1 MQKSGCSSKGSVPD
15 AMWGDETTLSVK
27 FTEQEGT
34 FLSQEDKQKFSKQL
48 KHISV
53 LPNLY
58 YPGLPSSLTGLRDV
72 NLSVFIILKLGRLI
86 RGP

>member
-1 MQKSGCSSKGSVPD
+1 MVLCQMPHSPLWGVKPLHHVP
-15 AMWGDETTLSVK
+15 LVK
-27 FTEQEGT
+27 FTEHEVP
-34 FLSQEDKQKFSKQL
+34 FLSQEDRQKLRKQL

-53 LPNLY
+53 LASLY

-72 NLSVFIILKLGRLI
+72 NPSVFIILKLGRLI

>member
-1 MQKSGCSSKGSVPD
+1 MITHLLHSPHVIIWSKEVP
-15 AMWGDETTLSVK
+15 
-27 FTEQEGT
+27 
-34 FLSQEDKQKFSKQL
+34 FLYQTNEQKFSKQL
-48 KHISV
+48 KYFSV

-72 NLSVFIILKLGRLI
+72 SPSVFIILKLGRLI